1 MRILVAERISD
12 KGIEYLKK
20 NVDVDVK
27 LGLSM
32 DELCKLMPNYDGLI
46 VRSTVKVNAELLDN
60 SPNLKI
66 IGRAGNGV
74 DNIDIEEA
82 TKRGII
88 VVNTP
93 DANSVSAAEH
103 TIGLMLSC
111 ARNIPEAYCRIKRGD
126 WRRNSLKGV
135 ELYKKTVGIIGLG
148 RIGSIVASRLKSF
161 QMKVIAYDP
170 YVTDERFTKL
180 GVERVNSLDEFLPRC
195 DFITIH
201 TPKTSETLGMI
212 GYDELKKMKKTARII
227 NCARGGI
234 IDEKA
239 LKKALDEKLIG
250 GAAIDV
256 LEVEPLYDLKDGE
269 TQKYNNA
276 LLDSDNLIITPHLGA
291 STYEAQDNVGI
302 SVAKEVMEALHGMI
316 VENAVNLPTVEKG
329 ELNILKPYMELSE
342 KMGKLYYQINK
353 TSVNKIEIIYSGEV
367 AKYNVRILTHSYL
380 RGLLSSVS
388 DRNINNVN
396 SYYVAH
402 DFGIDVVEATSNE
415 CGNYTSLIR
424 VKVYSGNQVRT
435 FAGTVFGIND
445 IRITEIS
452 GYMIDVVPEKYLLL
466 LNNKDKPGYVGR
478 IGTMLGNADINIAT
492 MRVSRN
498 RKGEAALMAITVDDL
513 VPEDVLNG
521 INNMDGIEN
530 TKFIM
535 F

>member
-1 MRILVAERISD
+1 M
-12 KGIEYLKK
+12 
-20 NVDVDVK
+20 
-27 LGLSM
+27 
-32 DELCKLMPNYDGLI
+32 
-46 VRSTVKVNAELLDN
+46 
-60 SPNLKI
+60 
-66 IGRAGNGV
+66 
-74 DNIDIEEA
+74 
-82 TKRGII
+82 
-88 VVNTP
+88 
-93 DANSVSAAEH
+93 
-103 TIGLMLSC
+103 
-111 ARNIPEAYCRIKRGD
+111 
-126 WRRNSLKGV
+126 
-135 ELYKKTVGIIGLG
+135 
-148 RIGSIVASRLKSF
+148 
-161 QMKVIAYDP
+161 
-170 YVTDERFTKL
+170 
-180 GVERVNSLDEFLPRC
+180 
-195 DFITIH
+195 
-201 TPKTSETLGMI
+201 
-212 GYDELKKMKKTARII
+212 
-227 NCARGGI
+227 
-234 IDEKA
+234 
-239 LKKALDEKLIG
+239 
-250 GAAIDV
+250 
-256 LEVEPLYDLKDGE
+256 
-269 TQKYNNA
+269 
-276 LLDSDNLIITPHLGA
+276 
-291 STYEAQDNVGI
+291 GI

-498 RKGEAALMAITVDDL
+498 RRGEAALMAITVDDL